1 MGSILIQAHILECIK
16 NRIRRHRMEEKKNYQ
31 KGIIVGLTGG
41 ILGTF
46 ICAAICI
53 MIGINLMVIQKNAQ
67 EQKETELPT
76 EAVTVLPE
84 QTDADKLLNEEFRDR
99 LDDIY
104 GLLQENFLYDIDD
117 DDLRDGMYM
126 GLMAALGDPYS
137 TYYNEEAYN
146 SFEQSTSGKY
156 YGIGVQVSQ
165 NMTTGIITLV
175 KPFKGAPGYEA
186 GILPNDI
193 LYAVNGVEVTG
204 MDLNEVVS
212 MIKGEKGSTVELTV
226 VREGESDYLVF
237 DVERR
242 EVETPTVEIEMLENQ
257 VGYMIISGFEEVTVS
272 QFFNGIA
279 ELSSGGMK
287 ALVID
292 LRNNPGGRLDVVT
305 SMLDMILPEGI
316 LVYTEDKYGNRDNE
330 IYSNQQ
336 TILDVPLAVLVNGES
351 ASASEI
357 FAGDVQDFGAGIIV
371 GTQTFGKGIVQTVYP
386 LGDNTAVKMTV
397 SSYFTNAGRNI
408 HGVGITPDIVVE
420 LNEELKQKREITRE
434 EDNQLQTAIE
444 ALLSGLNQ

>member
-1 MGSILIQAHILECIK
+1 
-16 NRIRRHRMEEKKNYQ
+16 MEEKKNYQ

-46 ICAAICI
+46 ICAAILV
-53 MIGINLMVIQKNAQ
+53 MIGINLFVIQRDGLAQ
-67 EQKETELPT
+67 KPTETTTETQSPETEDPT
-76 EAVTVLPE
+76 AEGLI
-84 QTDADKLLNEEFRDR
+84 NEEFEERVDE
-99 LDDIY
+99 IY

-117 DDLRDGMYM
+117 QDLRDGMYQ

-137 TYYNEEAYN
+137 TYYNQEAYE
-146 SFEQSTSGKY
+146 SFEQSTTGKY
-156 YGIGVQVSQ
+156 YGIGVSVSQ
-165 NMTTGIITLV
+165 NMSTGIITMV

-204 MDLNEVVS
+204 MDLNEVVA
-212 MIKGEKGSTVELTV
+212 MIKGEAGTTVQLTL
-226 VREGESDYLVF
+226 VREGETDYIVL

-242 EVETPTVEIEMLENQ
+242 QVEIPTVEIEMLDNQ
-257 VGYMIISGFEEVTVS
+257 IGYMSVTGFEEVTAS

-279 ELSSGGMK
+279 QLSSEGMK

-292 LRNNPGGRLDVVT
+292 LRDNPGGRLDIVM

-316 LVYTEDKYGNRDNE
+316 LVYTEDKNGERSNE
-330 IYSNQQ
+330 IYSNSQS
-336 TILDVPLAVLVNGES
+336 ILDVPLAVLVNGQS

-357 FAGDVQDFGAGIIV
+357 FAGDVQDFKAGIIV
-371 GTQTFGKGIVQTVYP
+371 GTQTFGKGIVQTIYP
-386 LGDNTAVKMTV
+386 LDENTAVKMTV
-397 SSYFTNAGRNI
+397 SSYFTHAGRNI

-420 LNEELKQKREITRE
+420 LDEELKNKPEITKE
-434 EDNQLQTAIE
+434 EDNQLRAAVE
-444 ALLSGLNQ
+444 ALLSGMQE

>member
-1 MGSILIQAHILECIK
+1 
-16 NRIRRHRMEEKKNYQ
+16 MEEKKNYQ

-53 MIGINLMVIQKNAQ
+53 VIGINLFVIQKDALG
-67 EQKETELPT
+67 QKETEPVSESQPVET
-76 EAVTVLPE
+76 EPAE
-84 QTDADKLLNEEFRDR
+84 DKLLNDEFIERIDE
-99 LDDIY
+99 IY
-104 GLLQENFLYDIDD
+104 ALLEENFLYEIDN
-117 DDLRDGMYM
+117 DDLRDGMYQ
-126 GLMAALGDPYS
+126 GLMSALGDPYS
-137 TYYNEEAYN
+137 TYYNEEAFN
-146 SFEQSTSGKY
+146 SFEQSTTGKY
-156 YGIGVQVSQ
+156 YGIGVTVSQ
-165 NMTTGIITLV
+165 NMTTGIITMV

-204 MDLNEVVS
+204 MDLTEVVA
-212 MIKGEKGSTVELTV
+212 MIKGEEGTTVQLTL
-226 VREGESDYLVF
+226 VREGEEDYVVL

-242 EVETPTVEIEMLENQ
+242 EVEIPTVEIEMLENQ
-257 VGYMIISGFEEVTVS
+257 IGYMSITGFEEVTAT

-279 ELSSGGMK
+279 QLSSDGMK

-292 LRNNPGGRLDVVT
+292 LRNNPGGRLDVVVN
-305 SMLDMILPEGI
+305 MLDMILPEGL
-316 LVYTEDKYGNRDNE
+316 LVYTEDKDGNRSNE
-330 IYSNQQ
+330 LYSNAQS
-336 TILDVPLAVLVNGES
+336 ILNVPLAVLVNGES

-386 LGDNTAVKMTV
+386 LDDNTAVKMTV

-408 HGVGITPDIVVE
+408 HGIGITPDIVVE
-420 LNEELKQKREITRE
+420 LNEELRQKAEITRE
-434 EDNQLQTAIE
+434 EDNQLQAAVE
-444 ALLSGLNQ
+444 ALLSELGE

>member
-1 MGSILIQAHILECIK
+1 
-16 NRIRRHRMEEKKNYQ
+16 MEEKKNYQ

-46 ICAAICI
+46 ICAAILV
-53 MIGINLMVIQKNAQ
+53 MIGINLFVIQRDGLAQ
-67 EQKETELPT
+67 KPTETVTETQAPETEEPT
-76 EAVTVLPE
+76 
-84 QTDADKLLNEEFRDR
+84 QSADGLLNEDFLERVDE
-99 LDDIY
+99 IY

-117 DDLRDGMYM
+117 QDLREGMYQ

-137 TYYNEEAYN
+137 TYYNEEAFE
-146 SFEQSTSGKY
+146 SFEQSTTGKY
-156 YGIGVQVSQ
+156 YGIGVSVSQ
-165 NMTTGIITLV
+165 NMSTGIITMV

-204 MDLNEVVS
+204 MDLNEVVA
-212 MIKGEKGSTVELTV
+212 MIKGEEGTKVQLTL
-226 VREGESDYLVF
+226 VREGETDYVVL

-242 EVETPTVEIEMLENQ
+242 QVEIPTVEIEMLDNQ
-257 VGYMIISGFEEVTVS
+257 IGYMSVTGFEEVTAS

-279 ELSSGGMK
+279 QLSSEGMK

-292 LRNNPGGRLDVVT
+292 LRDNPGGRLDIVM

-316 LVYTEDKYGNRDNE
+316 LVYTEDKNGERDNE
-330 IYSNQQ
+330 IYSNSQS
-336 TILDVPLAVLVNGES
+336 ILDVPLAVLVNGQS

-357 FAGDVQDFGAGIIV
+357 FAGDVQDFKAGIIV
-371 GTQTFGKGIVQTVYP
+371 GTQTFGKGIVQTIYP
-386 LGDNTAVKMTV
+386 LDENTAVKMTV
-397 SSYFTNAGRNI
+397 SSYFTHAGRNI

-420 LNEELKQKREITRE
+420 LDEELKNKAEITKE
-434 EDNQLQTAIE
+434 EDNQLRAAVE
-444 ALLSGLNQ
+444 ALLSGIQE